1 MNDKI
6 KIRCVE
12 ESLPNK
18 GFIGETILTV
28 SSLIS
33 SDNWIPLYD
42 NKGGDKSQKTA
53 EVHLKAKYK
62 EITENEYK
70 PSQFE
75 A

>member
-33 SDNWIPLYD
+33 SENWIPLYD
-42 NKGGDKSQKTA
+42 NEGGDKS
-53 EVHLKAKYK
+53 
-62 EITENEYK
+62 
-70 PSQFE
+70 
-75 A
+75 

>member
-42 NKGGDKSQKTA
+42 NKGGDKS
-53 EVHLKAKYK
+53 
-62 EITENEYK
+62 
-70 PSQFE
+70 
-75 A
+75 